1 MIHLDTEHIKER
13 NKWEDE
19 IAELERQIEL
29 YREESENNNSQSF
42 WSKFWTYFVLLF
54 ILVK

>member
-42 WSKFWTYFVLLF
+42 WTYFVLLF